1 MISTP
6 GQRLDDVVPVQIDRH
21 APQLRRR
28 LDLAPQLGDVAGDG
42 RQPPVVGLQQQ
53 LDDAVALRIYVIIPG
68 APLAQEQAEH
78 VFIGS

>member
-1 MISTP
+1 
-6 GQRLDDVVPVQIDRH
+6 LH
-21 APQLRRR
+21 
-28 LDLAPQLGDVAGDG
+28 LAPQLGHVAGDG

-53 LDDAVALRIYVIIPG
+53 LDDAVALRIHTSPG